1 MNLVDLLPV
10 LSTAFFAGLLGA
22 GHCFGMCGGIASGLG
37 TLSARSGALG
47 AALTFNGARIV
58 SYGLLGGIAAAV
70 LGLTGEVLALPD
82 WSRWL
87 RWATAAL
94 IALIGLQFL
103 FNIRGLAVIERAGG
117 KLWAR
122 MSPVVQRAARV
133 QGLPGRATLGLAWGL
148 LPCGLVY
155 TILLTAAST
164 GIFLQGSL
172 VMLAFGAGTLPA
184 LLGMTL
190 WAPALASLLQDRNF
204 RRAIGAALILLAAWS
219 VLMIGEA
226 GPVHAHDGFTST

>member
-1 MNLVDLLPV
+1 MNPVDLLPV
-10 LSTAFFAGLLGA
+10 LSTAFLAGLLGA
-22 GHCFGMCGGIASGLG
+22 GHCFGMCGAIAGGLG
-37 TLSARSGALG
+37 VLSARDGAVG
-47 AALTFNGARIV
+47 AALVFNVARIV

-70 LGLTGEVLALPD
+70 LGLTGEVLSLPG

-94 IALIGLQFL
+94 IALVGLQFL
-103 FNIRGLAVIERAGG
+103 FDIRALAVIERAGG
-117 KLWAR
+117 RLWAR
-122 MSPVVQRAARV
+122 MSPVVQRAATV
-133 QGLPGRATLGLAWGL
+133 HGLPGRAALGLAWGL

-164 GIFLQGSL
+164 GHAAQGTL

-190 WAPALASLLQDRNF
+190 WAPALASLLQDRLF
-204 RRAIGAALILLAAWS
+204 RKAIGIALIVLAIWS
-219 VLMIGEA
+219 VLIMGAA
-226 GPVHAHDGFTST
+226 GSGGHHH